1 MRFIVKNILINTLMI
16 VSILLLL
23 SGCFSPTRS
32 KVTFYDDKG
41 NVQRTVEAEESIIKT
56 IVRAYKDHSVIWYD
70 NGWHMTMKV
79 TMTTSEEFFPTINLS
94 AGKNDKATFILH
106 RDHNLSVLPEV
117 IGNIRTNGDR
127 KTFSTKD
134 NITEPILISGETPK
148 TLTNPV
154 YAYTNGTDV
163 VYTVRIP
170 PKPGDVAIKVTV
182 MTGRFKETGV
192 ISAVGE
198 NSIVIDDKVYL
209 RQKDKDK
216 KPTEKT
222 VALPLKEPSLDSVEM
237 VTEAIS
243 PDNVASPETVLD
255 LKKK

>member
-1 MRFIVKNILINTLMI
+1 MILRNILIAL
-16 VSILLLL
+16 SILVLLP
-23 SGCFSPTRS
+23 GCFSPTRS
-32 KVTFYDDKG
+32 KVTFYDNNGKI
-41 NVQRTVEAEESIIKT
+41 QRVVEAEESVVKT

-70 NGWHMTMKV
+70 NGWHLSFKV
-79 TMTTSEEFFPTINLS
+79 TMTTSEDFFPTINMS

-117 IGNIRTNGDR
+117 IGNIRTSGEK
-127 KTFSTKD
+127 KTFSTKE

-148 TLTNPV
+148 TLTNPI

-182 MTGRFKETGV
+182 MTGRFKETGG

-222 VALPLKEPSLDSVEM
+222 IAKPLREPSLDSVEM
-237 VTEAIS
+237 VKEAIE
-243 PDNVASPETVLD
+243 PNGAVSPESVLKLND
-255 LKKK
+255 K

>member
-1 MRFIVKNILINTLMI
+1 MNLRIILIASVL
-16 VSILLLL
+16 VLLP
-23 SGCFSPTRS
+23 GCFSPTRS
-32 KVTFYDDKG
+32 KVTFYDVHGKI
-41 NVQRTVEAEESIIKT
+41 QRTVEAEESVVKT

-70 NGWHMTMKV
+70 NGWHMTFKV
-79 TMTTSEEFFPTINLS
+79 TMTSSEDFFPTVNVS

-117 IGNIRTNGDR
+117 IGNIRTSGNR
-127 KTFSTKD
+127 RNFATKD

-148 TLTNPV
+148 SLTNPI
-154 YAYTNGTDV
+154 YAYANRSDV

-182 MTGRFKETGV
+182 MTGRFKETG
-192 ISAVGE
+192 IINAVGE

-216 KPTEKT
+216 RPTEKT
-222 VALPLKEPSLDSVEM
+222 VAQPLKQPTLDSVEM
-237 VTEAIS
+237 VTETIS
-243 PDNVASPETVLD
+243 PDGALSPESILE
-255 LKKK
+255 LNKK